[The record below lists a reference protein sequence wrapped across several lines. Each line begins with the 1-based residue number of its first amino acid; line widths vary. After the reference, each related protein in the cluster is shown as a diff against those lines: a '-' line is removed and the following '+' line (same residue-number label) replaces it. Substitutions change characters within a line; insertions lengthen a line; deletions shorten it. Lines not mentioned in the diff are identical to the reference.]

1 MGMLGTFFGQNPF
14 GALANTAGGLESTAS
29 GNANTLFGQSQG
41 LGGELSNYY
50 NQQLQNPQ
58 GLGATTLS
66 QMMTQAGQGAS
77 GASGTARQG
86 AFDMAA
92 RTGNTAALPST
103 ISSANRQGMSN
114 MSNTQNNLAMQNTMQ
129 KLNQQQQGAA
139 GLSSL
144 FGRSGLVR
152 FDEVRRERKLSAQ
165 HATLCGR
172 TEASSRTERYLQLDE
187 SRRRRNGRSPNGG
200 RQRRGHRFQ
209 HPRRNVSNA

>member
-29 GNANTLFGQSQG
+29 NNANTLFGQSQG

-92 RTGNTAALPST
+92 RTGNTAALPAA
-103 ISSANRQGMSN
+103 ISSANKQGMSN

-144 FGRSGLVR
+144 FGQDLSGSMKFGENANSALNTQ
-152 FDEVRRERKLSAQ
+152 LSA
-165 HATLCGR
+165 
-172 TEASSRTERYLQLDE
+172 DE
-187 SRRRRNGRSPNGG
+187 QKQAAEQKGLSNMMSLAGG
-200 RQRRGHRFQ
+200 VMGGL
-209 HPRRNVSNA
+209 PMGAGSVGDIGSNILGGL